1 MCLQDPTAGPKR
13 NYCDPSSGSGLRNEG
28 WRCSLR
34 PEGQKTFWLGS
45 NVMTSRRTPCS
56 TCLINYLTRQPSPHF
71 EIVGTARSLPICSA
85 RRVSSVGSVPRSRL
99 AARRVLW
106 HTATMSDTTTV
117 EVGPKGRVVIPAE
130 IRRQLGI
137 DTGTRLAVLI
147 DDEAVVLVP
156 REAIER
162 RLHALFK
169 GVPVSMAAELRKER
183 QAEAARELKR
193 A

>member
-1 MCLQDPTAGPKR
+1 MG
-13 NYCDPSSGSGLRNEG
+13 
-28 WRCSLR
+28 
-34 PEGQKTFWLGS
+34 
-45 NVMTSRRTPCS
+45 
-56 TCLINYLTRQPSPHF
+56 
-71 EIVGTARSLPICSA
+71 
-85 RRVSSVGSVPRSRL
+85 
-99 AARRVLW
+99 
-106 HTATMSDTTTV
+106 DTTVV

-169 GVPVSMAAELRKER
+169 GVPVSLKEELRGER
-183 QAEAARELKR
+183 RAEAARERR